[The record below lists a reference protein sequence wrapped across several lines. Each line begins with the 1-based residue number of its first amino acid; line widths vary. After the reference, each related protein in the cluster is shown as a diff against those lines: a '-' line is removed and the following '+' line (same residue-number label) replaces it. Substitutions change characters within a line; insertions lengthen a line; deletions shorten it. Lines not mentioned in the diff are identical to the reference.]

1 LPDTPEFM
9 FPVPSCVYDFIDSP
23 FAVFVRE
30 KGIQEKE
37 VAGCCYTGKR
47 HAENTTQGLRNKAW
61 GNLEGHDR
69 SDNTEEG
76 ERAGDGKGVSVVA
89 SWGRGRGSGSG
100 SSGAGRLA
108 GSGAGGGGI
117 ARGVRGGGRGRG
129 RGRRGR
135 GRRRSRGRR
144 GRSRA
149 RRSRRGRSRG
159 RGRRGRATRGG
170 AVSRRV
176 NVDAEGLAGGGGERA
191 SGILVL
197 LRGARLADA
206 FRSSRLELGILAE
219 AGKVGRGARGRSRR
233 GGGDAAQS
241 AGGGTLSRDGGGQDG
256 DNGDGGVLHFAGWV
270 GLIGKDEAFSESG
283 MKYRS

>member
-1 LPDTPEFM
+1 MPDTPEFM
-9 FPVPSCVYDFIDSP
+9 SPVPSCVYDFIDSP

-47 HAENTTQGLRNKAW
+47 HAENTTQGSRNKAW

-100 SSGAGRLA
+100 RSGGGRLA

-135 GRRRSRGRR
+135 GRRRSRGRGRR

-149 RRSRRGRSRG
+149 RRGRG

-170 AVSRRV
+170 AILRRV
-176 NVDAEGLAGGGGERA
+176 KRDAEGLAGGGGERA
-191 SGILVL
+191 SGILVRL
-197 LRGARLADA
+197 GGARLADA
-206 FRSSRLELGILAE
+206 CRSNSLELGILAE
-219 AGKVGRGARGRSRR
+219 AGKVGRGARSRSRR

-241 AGGGTLSRDGGGQDG
+241 AGWGALSRDGGGQDG
-256 DNGDGGVLHFAGWV
+256 DNGDGGVLHFAG